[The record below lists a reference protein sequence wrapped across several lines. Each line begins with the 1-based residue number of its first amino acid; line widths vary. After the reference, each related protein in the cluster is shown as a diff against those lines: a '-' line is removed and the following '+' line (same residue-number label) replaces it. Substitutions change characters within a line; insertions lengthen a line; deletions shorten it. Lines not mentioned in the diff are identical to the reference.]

1 MKHIKF
7 IKHTTALSFCVLLAG
22 VFLASSPSHGQ
33 APAPAQG
40 KYKNFRVAMY
50 ALRGNVMRWTN
61 AQTLAADYEEMT
73 RQIKFDKVYL
83 EFAGGK
89 QMVNEAT
96 LDPIKKFFTDRG
108 LLVSAAIVPNALSL
122 TNQADRAYLK
132 GAVEAAARH
141 FDEVIFDDWFFM
153 SSKTAGDIAAKGNKS
168 WTQYRLDAWDEAAE
182 NLCIKPGKA
191 INPKFR
197 LIIKYPNW
205 YEHYQGLGYD
215 VDVEPKIFD
224 AVYTG
229 VETRDAI
236 ASEQH
241 LQSYE
246 SYSLVRYFENA
257 KPGGNDGAWIDQG
270 DTRYVDR
277 YAEQFWDAGFAKTRE
292 FTLWH
297 WAGAAQAINVGARPW
312 QTAETSLNLQKV
324 RDSYPAAGGSSGAG
338 AGAMTGRV
346 AGYALDQLDT
356 FLGKLGNPIGL
367 AAYRPPHAIG
377 EEFLYD
383 YLGMIGIPIDL
394 HPTFPTNGSVCLL
407 DEGAKQDPDL
417 VAKIK
422 AQLSA
427 GKNVIITSG
436 LLRALI
442 GKGIEDISE
451 FEVTDQRI
459 LVNAFQGRGGRVIA
473 NSTVKA
479 PILFRIIHFLTNQ
492 SWGQVMGYDTN
503 SPWNA
508 YPIVISDV
516 YDRGT
521 LYVLVV
527 PDNFAD
533 LYRMPAPALNAIRS
547 QLMGSFPFRLADAPA
562 QVSLFPYDNHAFV
575 VQSFLD
581 AEVTVTVSVAGAT
594 GSITDLVSG
603 QNIARSQTPPPAEGR
618 RGRGGPAAPGTSYT
632 ITIPAHSYRAFTAQN
647 Q

>member
-1 MKHIKF
+1 MKHTKF
-7 IKHTTALSFCVLLAG
+7 ITLLASCALLAG
-22 VFLASSPSHGQ
+22 AFLTSTAQ
-33 APAPAQG
+33 AQG
-40 KYKNFRVAMY
+40 KYKNFRVAVY
-50 ALRGNVMRWTN
+50 ALRGNVTRW
-61 AQTLAADYEEMT
+61 ADPQTLAADYDEMT

-89 QMVNEAT
+89 QQVNEAT

-108 LLVSAAIVPNALSL
+108 ILVSAAIVPNALSL
-122 TNQADRAYLK
+122 TNQADRDFLRRV
-132 GAVEAAARH
+132 VEVAARH
-141 FDEVIFDDWFFM
+141 FNEVIFDDWFFM
-153 SSKTAGDIAAKGNKS
+153 SSKTAADIAAKGNKS

-182 NLCIKPGKA
+182 NLVIKPGKA
-191 INPKFR
+191 INPNFK

-224 AVYTG
+224 FVYTG

-257 KPGGNDGAWIDQG
+257 KPGGNAGAWIDQG
-270 DTRYVDR
+270 DTRYIDR
-277 YAEQFWDAGFAKTRE
+277 YAEQFWDAGFAKARE

-297 WAGAAQAINVGARPW
+297 WAGALQQINVGTRPW
-312 QTAETSLNLQKV
+312 QATDTSLNLQKV
-324 RDSYPAAGGSSGAG
+324 RDSYKAPAAGGG

-346 AGYALDQLDT
+346 SGYALEQLDT
-356 FLGKLGNPIGL
+356 FLGQLGNPIGIP
-367 AAYRPPHAIG
+367 AYRPPHAIG

-394 HPTFPTNGSVCLL
+394 HPNFPTNGNVCLL
-407 DEGAKQDPDL
+407 DEGAKYDPDI
-417 VAKIK
+417 VNKIK

-436 LLRALI
+436 LLRALN

-459 LVNAFQGRGGRVIA
+459 AVNGFQGRGGRVIA
-473 NSTVKA
+473 GATVNS
-479 PILFRIIHFLTNQ
+479 PILMRIIHFLTNQ
-492 SWGQVMGYDTN
+492 SWGQLMGYDTN

-533 LYRMPAPALNAIRS
+533 LYRFPAPALNSIRS
-547 QLMGSFPFRLADAPA
+547 LLMGSFPVRLADAPA
-562 QVSLFPYDNHAFV
+562 QVSLFAYDNNSFV
-575 VQSFLD
+575 AQSFLD
-581 AEVTVTVSVAGAT
+581 TPVTVTVSVAGASST
-594 GSITDLVSG
+594 ITDLVSG
-603 QNIARSQTPPPAEGR
+603 QAISRAPAPARGADRRGFGGGGGGGR
-618 RGRGGPAAPGTSYT
+618 RGGGGAPETSYT
-632 ITIPAHSYRAFTAQN
+632 FTIPAHSYRAFTEQN
-647 Q
+647 

>member
-1 MKHIKF
+1 MKQIKF
-7 IKHTTALSFCVLLAG
+7 FKHTAALTLCALLSGA
-22 VFLASSPSHGQ
+22 FLASPARGQ
-33 APAPAQG
+33 APAQG

-50 ALRGNVMRWTN
+50 VLRGNVMKWSDSQ
-61 AQTLAADYEEMT
+61 ALAADYDEMT

-83 EFAGGK
+83 EFAGGH

-108 LLVSAAIVPNALSL
+108 ILVSAAIVPNGLSL
-122 TNQADRAYLK
+122 TNQNDRAYLQ

-141 FDEVIFDDWFFM
+141 FDEVIFDDWLFM

-182 NLCIKPGKA
+182 NLLIKPGKA

-215 VDVEPKIFD
+215 VEVEPKIFD

-246 SYSLVRYFENA
+246 SFSLVRYFENA

-270 DTRYVDR
+270 ETRHIDR
-277 YAEQFWDAGFAKTRE
+277 YAEQFWDAGFAKARE

-297 WAGAAQAINVGARPW
+297 WANALQPINAGTRPW
-312 QTAETSLNLQKV
+312 ETTETSLNLQKV
-324 RDSYPAAGGSSGAG
+324 RDSYPVAG
-338 AGAMTGRV
+338 ASGSGTGAMTGRV

-356 FLGKLGNPIGL
+356 FLGKLGNPIGIP
-367 AAYRPPHAIG
+367 AYRPPHAIG

-383 YLGMIGIPIDL
+383 YLGMVGIPIDL

-407 DEGAKQDPDL
+407 TEAAKADPDI
-417 VAKIK
+417 VNKIK
-422 AQLSA
+422 TQLSA

-436 LLRALI
+436 LLRALD

-451 FEVTDQRI
+451 FEVTDQRV

-473 NSTVKA
+473 GSTVNA

-533 LYRMPAPALNAIRS
+533 LYRVPAPALNAIRS
-547 QLMGSFPFRLADAPA
+547 QLMGSFPYRLADAPA
-562 QVSLFPYDNHAFV
+562 QVSLFPYDNHTFV

-581 AEVTVTVSVAGAT
+581 AEVTVTVSVVGAT
-594 GSITDLVSG
+594 GSITDLVNG
-603 QNIARSQTPPPAEGR
+603 QNITRTQTPPPDAGR
-618 RGRGGPAAPGTSYT
+618 RGRGGPATPGTSYT
-632 ITIPAHSYRAFTAQN
+632 ITIPAHSYRAFTVQN
-647 Q
+647 

>member
-1 MKHIKF
+1 MKHIKH
-7 IKHTTALSFCVLLAG
+7 IILLTSWALLAG
-22 VFLASSPSHGQ
+22 AFPA
-33 APAPAQG
+33 APAHAQGQSQG
-40 KYKNFRVAMY
+40 KYKNFRVALY
-50 ALRGNVMRWTN
+50 ALRGNVTRWTN
-61 AQTLAADYEEMT
+61 SQTLAADYDEMT

-83 EFAGGK
+83 EFAGGH

-108 LLVSAAIVPNALSL
+108 LLVSAAIVPNGLSL

-153 SSKTAGDIAAKGNKS
+153 SSKTAGDIAAKGNRS

-191 INPKFR
+191 INPQFR

-270 DTRYVDR
+270 DTRYIDR
-277 YAEQFWDAGFAKTRE
+277 YAEQFWDAAFAKARE
-292 FTLWH
+292 LTLWH
-297 WAGAAQAINVGARPW
+297 WAGALQPINVGTRPW
-312 QTAETSLNLQKV
+312 QETETSLNLSKV
-324 RDSYPAAGGSSGAG
+324 VLSTLPASSRGV
-338 AGAMTGRV
+338 GAMTGRV
-346 AGYALDQLDT
+346 AGYALEQLDT
-356 FLGKLGNPIGL
+356 FLDKLGNPIGI

-394 HPTFPTNGSVCLL
+394 HPTFPTNGNVCLL
-407 DEGAKQDPDL
+407 DEGAKYDPDL
-417 VAKIK
+417 VQKIK

-436 LLRALI
+436 LLRALV

-451 FEVTDQRI
+451 FEVTDQRVS
-459 LVNAFQGRGGRVIA
+459 VNGFQGRGGRVLA
-473 NSTVKA
+473 GATVNA

-492 SWGQVMGYDTN
+492 SWGQVNGYDTN

-533 LYRMPAPALNAIRS
+533 LYRLPAPVLNSIRS
-547 QLMGSFPFRLADAPA
+547 LLMGSFPVRLEDAPA
-562 QVSLFPYDNHAFV
+562 QVSLFAYDNNSFV
-575 VQSFLD
+575 AQSFLD
-581 AEVTVTVSVAGAT
+581 APVTVTVSVAGT
-594 GSITDLVSG
+594 TSTITDLVSG
-603 QNIARSQTPPPAEGR
+603 QTLSRAPAPARGAARRGFGGGGGGR
-618 RGRGGPAAPGTSYT
+618 RGGAGAPESSYAV
-632 ITIPAHSYRAFTAQN
+632 TIPPHSYRAFTAQN
-647 Q
+647 